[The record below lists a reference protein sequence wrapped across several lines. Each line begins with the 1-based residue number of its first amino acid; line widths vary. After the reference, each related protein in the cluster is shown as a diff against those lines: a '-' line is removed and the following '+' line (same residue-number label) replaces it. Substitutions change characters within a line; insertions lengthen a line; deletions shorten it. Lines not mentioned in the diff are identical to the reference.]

1 MSFMKKAIIP
11 YILMIAIFLMNGCVD
26 SREQKKINAQYVNRA
41 KINAENYIEEKYN
54 FTPEILDA
62 VQERQYGMFNSTP
75 LSTVYVR
82 MTYNGRDFGV
92 YIDGSCENTDGS
104 DNYQQPE
111 LKKYFAELITQK
123 LTEPDLLMLSGG
135 KINTVFDPIEAECV
149 NMYSAYFNG
158 TNVSELLSEGDCSV
172 TAEYVCTD
180 ISVLSEKDFPD
191 ELFGNTRCNIKLVS
205 LRKPDYLGSWI
216 CYINDDNEM
225 LPFYAESLT
234 IINNGGTSYKTYS
247 LGNVGD
253 IFYYIDGEDCDTV
266 TVTEIE
272 ADDGSNWNNEYFNV
286 KTASKAYAFKCD
298 HNCQV
303 SFFFPQSAI
312 EQSTDRKT
320 FQAYGICR
328 GSGSDRT
335 YDSFYTHDF
344 SDDYE
349 VGYID
354 INADEEVYV
363 VFLQKTSTRKR
374 RFT

>member
-1 MSFMKKAIIP
+1 MKKTIIP
-11 YILMIAIFLMNGCVD
+11 FILMIAIFLMTGCVD
-26 SREQKKINAQYVNRA
+26 SKEQKKLNTQYVNRA
-41 KINAENYIEEKYN
+41 KINAENYIEEKYD

-111 LKKYFAELITQK
+111 LKKYFAELIAQK
-123 LTEPDLLMLSGG
+123 LPEPDSLTLNGG
-135 KINTVFDPIEAECV
+135 KINTAFDPIEAECV

-158 TNVSELLSEGDCSV
+158 TNISELLSEGDCSV

-180 ISVLSEKDFPD
+180 ISELSEKDFPD
-191 ELFGNTRCNIKLVS
+191 ELFSNTRCNIRLVS
-205 LRKPDYLGSWI
+205 FRKPDYLGHYYKSGT
-216 CYINDDNEM
+216 NEM
-225 LPFYAESLT
+225 LPLYAESLT
-234 IINNGGTSYKTYS
+234 VINSGGTSSQTYS

-272 ADDGSNWNNEYFNV
+272 SDDGSNWNNEHFNV
-286 KTASKAYAFKCD
+286 KTASKAYAFKST
-298 HNCQV
+298 HNCKV
-303 SFFFPQSAI
+303 RFFFPQSAI
-312 EQSTDRKT
+312 EQITNRKT

-335 YDSFYTHDF
+335 YETFYANDF

-349 VGYID
+349 VGYIN
-354 INADEEVYV
+354 INADEDVYV
-363 VFLQKTSTRKR
+363 VFLHKTSTRKFI
-374 RFT
+374 RF